1 MERNKLEERLLSLA
15 RGDKLSHAYIIEGK
29 KEGGKLALAESFA
42 KAVTPYHEDITLIKA
57 EGLSIKDKTVE
68 SIQERLSK
76 KPLAGERNVALI
88 QDADTM
94 TPRAQN
100 RLLKTLEEPPG
111 GAVIMLLSE
120 NTENLLPTIV
130 SRCVIFRMD
139 ESDSS
144 DPGISKEARLHADT
158 IGSMILEGRG
168 FYAISR
174 ELNAVTADREQAY
187 AFLDALEKWLR
198 DRILISYGIADT
210 QIDDD
215 IRRQSELLKKEKA
228 YLSVKLIE
236 QARCDLNR
244 NINTGYAI
252 KSMILEM
259 M

>member
-15 RGDKLSHAYIIEGK
+15 KGDKLSHAYIIEGK
-29 KEGGKLALAESFA
+29 KDGGKSALAEAFA
-42 KAVTPYHEDITLIKA
+42 KAVTPYHEDITFVKA

-68 SIQERLSK
+68 SVQERLSM

-111 GAVIMLLSE
+111 GAVIILLSE
-120 NTENLLPTIV
+120 NIENLLPTII

-144 DPGISKEARLHADT
+144 YPGLSEEVRMHADN
-158 IGSMILEGRG
+158 IGSMLLEGRG

-174 ELNAVTADREQAY
+174 ELNAVTTDREQAY
-187 AFLDALEKWLR
+187 AFLDAFEKWFR
-198 DRILISYGIADT
+198 DRILISYGITDT
-210 QIDDD
+210 EINDD
-215 IRRQSELLKKEKA
+215 IRRQSELIKKEKA

-252 KSMILEM
+252 KSMILGM